1 MSNLSDFIGADP
13 QGIVKM
19 NASAAFTAGDVMVN
33 NDTGKPTVLST
44 ALGLAFETNATAGP
58 QAIKAATGVE
68 GTTTGYG
75 HSLSTNQRTLC
86 ILGNGDF
93 AMVYSGNGTTADN
106 SLKVRVT
113 NKLGA
118 NQCARIDV
126 SADTS
131 IQSYRI
137 AKLNSTQ
144 MVVAW
149 AASGQP
155 LKFSILNNDGTIA
168 VAATTVSS
176 LNTSNASY
184 WNMAVTASGQVV
196 FAYYKVTS
204 GNFNFSR
211 YNASGAL
218 QGAETTVEASATPTY
233 IAVLGCANG
242 DFVVSYYRS
251 AATSAYKFARYNASG
266 VIQGALVTLVTTGS
280 PLSGGD
286 YTNGLIELVNGNI
299 VFATPGA
306 ADNSPD
312 VHIYTSANVF
322 VKTTEYGVGAINPN
336 EVPCLVQSSDGFVLM
351 ARKYIGTGAGMWFY
365 RYTSAGVAIVEQV
378 SFGAL
383 ATGDNASTSG
393 SGISAIS
400 LGSTGFAV
408 LGCYYHSSPAY
419 ELRLAT
425 VNNYGVLIGS
435 EIVLRTAGSPVI
447 YANNIAG
454 DTTSIA
460 VAYKTQDT
468 TYQTAGF
475 YNVVRKSVL
484 GVAQNSGAAD
494 AQVLVATKGSYT
506 INQSVGAGGVF
517 DGRSA
522 AVPGTRGMVAGNSA
536 VLFGLQP

>member
-1 MSNLSDFIGADP
+1 MSNLSDFTGADP
-13 QGIVKM
+13 QGIIKM
-19 NASAAFTAGDVMVN
+19 NASAAFVAGDVMIN
-33 NDTGKPTVLST
+33 NDTGKPTVLNT
-44 ALGLAFETNATAGP
+44 ALGLAFETNATEGP
-58 QAIKAATGVE
+58 QAIKAAAGVE
-68 GTTTGYG
+68 GTTDYG
-75 HSLSTNQRTLC
+75 ASFSTNQRTLC
-86 ILGNGDF
+86 MLGNGDF
-93 AMVYSGNGTTADN
+93 AMVYSGQSGTVASYLN
-106 SLKVRVT
+106 VRVT

-118 NQCARIDV
+118 NQAGRIVV
-126 SADTS
+126 STDTA
-131 IQSYRI
+131 IGSYRI

-149 AASGQP
+149 VPTGNN
-155 LKFSILNNDGTIA
+155 LKFAILNNDGTIA
-168 VAATTVSS
+168 VAATTVSV
-176 LNTSNASY
+176 LNTNTADV

-204 GNFNFSR
+204 SDFNFSR

-218 QGAETTVEASATPTY
+218 QGSETTVEAAATPDN

-242 DFVVSYYRS
+242 DFVVSYRS
-251 AATSAYKFARYNASG
+251 TSTAYKFARYNASG

-280 PLSGGD
+280 VIGGGD
-286 YTNGLIELVNGNI
+286 YSNGLIELANGNI

-306 ADNSPD
+306 GDAHPD
-312 VHIYTSANVF
+312 VHIYTIANVF
-322 VKTTEYGVGAINPN
+322 VKTIDYGAATLSNN
-336 EVPCLVQSSDGFVLM
+336 EVPCLIPSSDGFVM
-351 ARKYIGTGAGMWFY
+351 MTRKHSSFGAGMWFY

-383 ATGDNASTSG
+383 AVSDNAS
-393 SGISAIS
+393 SAGVGVSAVS
-400 LGSTGFAV
+400 LGSSGFAV
-408 LGCYYHSSPAY
+408 LGCHYHSSPAW
-419 ELRLAT
+419 ELRLST

-435 EIVLRTAGSPVI
+435 EIVLRAASYIAI

-454 DTTSIA
+454 DATSIA
-460 VAYKTQDT
+460 VAYKTQGT

-506 INQSVGAGGVF
+506 INQSVDAGGAF

-522 AVPGTRGMVAGNSA
+522 VVPGTRGMIAGNSA
-536 VLFGLQP
+536 VLFGLQ

>member
-13 QGIVKM
+13 QGIIKT
-19 NASAAFTAGDVMVN
+19 NASAAFVAGDVMIN
-33 NDTGKPTVLST
+33 NDTGKPTVLNT
-44 ALGLAFETNATAGP
+44 ALGLAFETNATEGP
-58 QAIKAATGVE
+58 QAIKAAAGVE
-68 GTTTGYG
+68 GTTDYG
-75 HSLSTNQRTLC
+75 ASLSVNQRTLC
-86 ILGNGDF
+86 MLGNGDF
-93 AMVYSGNGTTADN
+93 ATVYSGQSGTVASYLN
-106 SLKVRVT
+106 VRVT

-118 NQCARIDV
+118 NQAGRIVV
-126 SADTS
+126 STDTA
-131 IQSYRI
+131 IGSYRI

-149 AASGQP
+149 VPTGNN
-155 LKFSILNNDGTIA
+155 LKFAILNNDGTIA
-168 VAATTVSS
+168 VAATTVSV
-176 LNTSNASY
+176 LNTNTAEV

-196 FAYYKVTS
+196 FAYHKVTS
-204 GNFNFSR
+204 SNFNFSR

-218 QGAETTVEASATPTY
+218 QGSETTVEAAATPTR

-242 DFVVSYYRS
+242 DFVVSYRS
-251 AATSAYKFARYNASG
+251 TGTAYKFARYNASG

-280 PLSGGD
+280 VIGGGD
-286 YTNGLIELVNGNI
+286 YSNGLIELANGNI

-306 ADNSPD
+306 GDPHPD

-322 VKTTEYGVGAINPN
+322 VKTIDYGTATLQGN
-336 EVPCLVQSSDGFVLM
+336 EVPCLTPSSDGFVLM
-351 ARKYIGTGAGMWFY
+351 SRKHSSFGTGMWFY

-383 ATGDNASTSG
+383 AVSDNAS
-393 SGISAIS
+393 SAGAGVSAVS
-400 LGSTGFAV
+400 LGSSGFAV
-408 LGCYYHSSPAY
+408 LGCYYHSSPVY

-425 VNNYGVLIGS
+425 VNNYGVLVGA
-435 EIVLRTAGSPVI
+435 EIVLRAASSI
-447 YANNIAG
+447 AIFANNIAG
-454 DTTSIA
+454 DVTSIA
-460 VAYKTQDT
+460 VAYKTQGT

-506 INQSVGAGGVF
+506 INQSVDAGGVF
-517 DGRSA
+517 DGRTA
-522 AVPGTRGMVAGNSA
+522 TIPGTRGMVAGTSA